1 MIAEDL
7 LKEKG
12 IAYQLS
18 GKDVKIICLN
28 PEHDDT
34 NPSLRVDRITG
45 VMHCFSCGFKGNL
58 FTHFGQPS
66 SPLEVKLHRI
76 KEKIQ
81 IKYKYIIYM
90 MIMYLWTYGKKV

>member
-12 IAYQLS
+12 IPYQLS

-45 VMHCFSCGFKGNL
+45 VMHCFSC
-58 FTHFGQPS
+58 
-66 SPLEVKLHRI
+66 
-76 KEKIQ
+76 
-81 IKYKYIIYM
+81 
-90 MIMYLWTYGKKV
+90 